1 MTSVSQVDRSANR
14 KANERL
20 DDDELAWLR
29 ERLDE
34 YRELLEYLHDH

>member
-1 MTSVSQVDRSANR
+1 MTSVSQVDRSADFE
-14 KANERL
+14 ANERL
-20 DDDELAWLR
+20 DEDELAWLR